1 RNPGRTA
8 ERFVA
13 DPFGA
18 PGERMYRTGDV
29 VRWTRDGNLYFLR
42 RVDDQVKLRGF
53 RIELGEVEAAVAAHP
68 GVGQCAV
75 VVREDRPG
83 DQRLVAYAV
92 GADGAGALD
101 GDEVRAFVAGRLP
114 DYMVPSAVVV
124 LEALPLTPNGKL
136 GRRALPAPVVES
148 GGGRG
153 PRDERERV
161 LAGMFAEVLGLPEVG
176 VEQSFFDLG
185 GHSLLAT
192 RLVNR
197 VRSLFGV
204 DLPLRE
210 LFEHPTVEGLAALVD
225 RLPST
230 RPALVA
236 GERPEV
242 LPLSF

>member
-101 GDEVRAFVAGRLP
+101 GGEVRALDRK
-114 DYMVPSAVVV
+114 S
-124 LEALPLTPNGKL
+124 
-136 GRRALPAPVVES
+136 
-148 GGGRG
+148 
-153 PRDERERV
+153 
-161 LAGMFAEVLGLPEVG
+161 
-176 VEQSFFDLG
+176 
-185 GHSLLAT
+185 T
-192 RLVNR
+192 RLNSSHVKI
-197 VRSLFGV
+197 
-204 DLPLRE
+204 
-210 LFEHPTVEGLAALVD
+210 
-225 RLPST
+225 
-230 RPALVA
+230 
-236 GERPEV
+236 
-242 LPLSF
+242 